1 VRTRRILSGCDGR
14 TTPTTETT
22 RTRMVFFARR
32 VFFLFS
38 PSRPEVTSGARG
50 ESARCPRTVTL
61 PAESA
66 AGPGGATPSRG
77 RSGPLTRR
85 RPPRRDPA
93 RPSEK
98 HSPTRGGSLERK
110 SRAARRRGAAGK
122 IPAFERERARFGS
135 GFGFE
140 FDARWNRPTRRETKA
155 DRETRHPKRRRR
167 RSQTRGETR
176 DGPSFN
182 ILSRVRKYDTFVTRV
197 KRDARVRPRLAR
209 VGDAF
214 EPAPRNATARITFTR
229 NPNRNQPQP
238 AE

>member
-1 VRTRRILSGCDGR
+1 
-14 TTPTTETT
+14 
-22 RTRMVFFARR
+22 M
-32 VFFLFS
+32 
-38 PSRPEVTSGARG
+38 SGARG

-98 HSPTRGGSLERK
+98 KKIRRREAALSRESVAPRAGGGRRGRSPPSNASERGLARGSGLDLGLGLTRGGIAR
-110 SRAARRRGAAGK
+110 RDARRRLTEKPATRNAGGDDHRLE
-122 IPAFERERARFGS
+122 ARRAKSIF
-135 GFGFE
+135 
-140 FDARWNRPTRRETKA
+140 
-155 DRETRHPKRRRR
+155 
-167 RSQTRGETR
+167 
-176 DGPSFN
+176 
-182 ILSRVRKYDTFVTRV
+182 TFVTRV
-197 KRDARVRPRLAR
+197 KRDARVRPRLVAR

-229 NPNRNQPQP
+229 HNHRSRPHCCSPHQCRSPPVTHTYLRSTERTQRLQ
-238 AE
+238 

>member
-1 VRTRRILSGCDGR
+1 
-14 TTPTTETT
+14 
-22 RTRMVFFARR
+22 M
-32 VFFLFS
+32 
-38 PSRPEVTSGARG
+38 SGARG

-93 RPSEK
+93 CPSEK
-98 HSPTRGGSLERK
+98 KTF
-110 SRAARRRGAAGK
+110 ADARRLSRENQSRRAPAGGGGED
-122 IPAFERERARFGS
+122 PRLRTRAS
-135 GFGFE
+135 EVWLGFGFGFG

-176 DGPSFN
+176 RVHLYFCNAREKRRARS
-182 ILSRVRKYDTFVTRV
+182 SSSRRARRRRVRTRASECD
-197 KRDARVRPRLAR
+197 RADHIHP
-209 VGDAF
+209 
-214 EPAPRNATARITFTR
+214 P
-229 NPNRNQPQP
+229 
-238 AE
+238 

>member
-1 VRTRRILSGCDGR
+1 
-14 TTPTTETT
+14 
-22 RTRMVFFARR
+22 M
-32 VFFLFS
+32 
-38 PSRPEVTSGARG
+38 SGARG

-85 RPPRRDPA
+85 RPPGAIPPA
-93 RPSEK
+93 PLKRK
-98 HSPTRGGSLERK
+98 HSPTRGGSLERI

-135 GFGFE
+135 GFGFGFGFG

-176 DGPSFN
+176 RVHLYFCNAGEKRRARS
-182 ILSRVRKYDTFVTRV
+182 SSSRRARRRRVRTRASECD
-197 KRDARVRPRLAR
+197 RADHIHP
-209 VGDAF
+209 
-214 EPAPRNATARITFTR
+214 P
-229 NPNRNQPQP
+229 
-238 AE
+238 